1 MLLVR
6 PAVLLPMCLLPMRYR
21 YNRILPLA
29 FNGGGGIN
37 TELFICTFR
46 VVVMVAPTVWLPLSV
61 HMRYRN
67 LYIYICHA
75 EV

>member
-1 MLLVR
+1 M
-6 PAVLLPMCLLPMRYR
+6 
-21 YNRILPLA
+21 
-29 FNGGGGIN
+29 GGGIN